1 MIIISDTTCLSAL
14 VRIGE
19 LDILRKL
26 FQEVIIPPKVHEEL
40 LALAAFGVD
49 VTVFSKLNWIKI
61 QEPKTCPLLSQ
72 LLNILDP
79 GESYAIALAVELQ
92 ADWLIVD
99 DLDARKIATQLN
111 INLTG
116 VGGIFIQAKDRGIIT
131 EVKPY
136 LDLIMINAGF
146 KLSTT
151 LYNRILQ
158 LAGEQ
163 N

>member
-19 LDILRKL
+19 LDILQKL
-26 FQEVIIPPKVHEEL
+26 FQKVIIPPKVHEEL
-40 LALAAFGVD
+40 LALSAFNVD
-49 VTVFSKLNWIKI
+49 ISVFSTFDWIEI
-61 QEPKTCPLLSQ
+61 QEPLSCPLLTQ

-116 VGGIFIQAKDRGIIT
+116 VGGVFIQAKDRGIIV

-136 LDLIMINAGF
+136 LDLIMDNAGF
-146 KLSTT
+146 RLSTS

-158 LAGEQ
+158 LAGE
-163 N
+163 